1 MNTHI
6 TSYLE
11 TYKNDLKSLN
21 RFLYDNPEES
31 YKEYKSCDYITS
43 FLEKHGFEIKKNFL
57 DIETSFY
64 ASKGNGHP
72 KVCFLCHYDAIPN
85 EGHITG
91 HNLLTT
97 TAIASSIGL
106 GSVIDKLGGSV
117 IIIGC
122 PGEYYGGTKYIMS
135 KQGVFE
141 DIDIILTAQPDV
153 FTCESGTSKAIIP
166 LSIKFIG
173 DSGLS
178 FLNKGSYTSLDA
190 MLLCFN
196 IINSIIKGFP
206 EDVELSYALT
216 QGGYSPLMLPIESEA
231 KFYIRSSEMD
241 LAKLVESKLREV
253 AIYVSK
259 LIRVQYSLNLYECPN
274 EELITNKTLNRIFCH
289 NMKESG
295 ITHIDTPHEVNSG
308 LSLGI
313 VSKTTP
319 TIHPHFSIISEQ
331 NIKYGTIDFANQTI
345 TDFAFDNAF
354 KTANALIN
362 TSIDII
368 ESDKLY
374 SEACSECTS
383 K

>member
-57 DIETSFY
+57 DIETSFF
-64 ASKGNGHP
+64 ASKGSGHP

-85 EGHITG
+85 QGHITG

-106 GSVIDKLGGSV
+106 GSVIDNLGGSV

-166 LSIKFIG
+166 LSIKFMG

-331 NIKYGTIDFANQTI
+331 TIKYGTIDFANQTI
-345 TDFAFDNAF
+345 TDFAFDNAL

-368 ESDKLY
+368 ESDHLY
-374 SEACSECTS
+374 SEVCSECTS

>member
-11 TYKNDLKSLN
+11 TYKNNLKSLN